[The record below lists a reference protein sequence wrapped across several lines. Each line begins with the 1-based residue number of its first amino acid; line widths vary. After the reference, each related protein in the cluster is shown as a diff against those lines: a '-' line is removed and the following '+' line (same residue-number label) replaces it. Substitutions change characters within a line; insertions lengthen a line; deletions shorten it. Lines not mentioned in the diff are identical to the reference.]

1 MSNQIE
7 LNFDDNQLLDTT
19 KFGFI
24 TDTHYDYKYESRKDN
39 TLDTLINKTEQCYKW
54 FKEQGCSY
62 VIHGGDMFDRH
73 RIYNF
78 DLIKKVRRVLRESG
92 LVTYFIMGQHDLQGY
107 NLDTLP
113 ASNLGFIEDISDGSL
128 VLIKDELKLGDYYFI
143 ASHVN
148 MDSIELIKSVKKHD
162 KPVICVCHALLT
174 DKREAFGTIS
184 IKHYKNPNVQLILSG
199 DLHDGV
205 SFQSCNNIQFY
216 NPGAL
221 ARTEKGMRM
230 PKVGTL
236 QWDGNKFI
244 IEEFTP
250 NCPKCEDI
258 FFWDDDKIKTASVN
272 EERIEENKKDFI
284 ESFKEFHSSSKN
296 IYELLIKI
304 GEANNINPDV
314 IDLIKQKKDLKV
326 N

>member
-1 MSNQIE
+1 
-7 LNFDDNQLLDTT
+7 
-19 KFGFI
+19 
-24 TDTHYDYKYESRKDN
+24 
-39 TLDTLINKTEQCYKW
+39 
-54 FKEQGCSY
+54 
-62 VIHGGDMFDRH
+62 
-73 RIYNF
+73 
-78 DLIKKVRRVLRESG
+78 VLP
-92 LVTYFIMGQHDLQGY
+92 F
-107 NLDTLP
+107 
-113 ASNLGFIEDISDGSL
+113 
-128 VLIKDELKLGDYYFI
+128 
-143 ASHVN
+143 
-148 MDSIELIKSVKKHD
+148 
-162 KPVICVCHALLT
+162 
-174 DKREAFGTIS
+174 
-184 IKHYKNPNVQLILSG
+184 
-199 DLHDGV
+199 
-205 SFQSCNNIQFY
+205 
-216 NPGAL
+216 GAL

-250 NCPKCEDI
+250 NCQKCEDI